1 MYKRQVFEA
10 ESEYGVYHPGRCARI
25 AVPSGRQGAED
36 ADILYDELGI
46 MGEIHPDVAENYGM
60 DGVRIY
66 CCELMFDA
74 IMRHADTEI
83 VYTPLPKYCLLY
95 TSRCV

>member
-1 MYKRQVFEA
+1 
-10 ESEYGVYHPGRCARI
+10 
-25 AVPSGRQGAED
+25 
-36 ADILYDELGI
+36 

-83 VYTPLPKYCLLY
+83 VYTPLPKYPSDVERY
-95 TSRCV
+95 RSSGG